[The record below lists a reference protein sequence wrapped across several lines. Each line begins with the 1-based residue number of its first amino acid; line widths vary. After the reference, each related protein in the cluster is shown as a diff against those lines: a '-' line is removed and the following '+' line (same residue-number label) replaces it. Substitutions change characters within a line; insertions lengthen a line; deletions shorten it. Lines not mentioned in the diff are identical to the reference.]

1 MEKLLSTQQV
11 ADILGLH
18 IKTLQKRLRNNDI
31 ALHFVR
37 LSPRKI
43 GFKPSVLETYI
54 DTHEIRLDG
63 RGLKKT
69 TKQKTRIPA
78 PYMTNAE
85 AQAFFEGIARDEDGV
100 LVCKDED

>member
-43 GFKPSVLETYI
+43 GFKPSVVERYI

-63 RGLKKT
+63 GGLKKRE
-69 TKQKTRIPA
+69 KRKVRIPA
-78 PYMTNAE
+78 LFMTNEE
-85 AQAFFEGIARDEDGV
+85 AQAFFEGVARDEDGA
-100 LVCKDED
+100 LLCKDED